1 MTSVLLGRT
10 ASDYLALEA
19 RGPTVHSL
27 ERAVQAVEV
36 VGPIFSVLEN
46 AVEELETSVEEVET
60 VVEEVAGSVWPPQML
75 EEIQHCHRPQHY
87 DALGR
92 ELDLGWRSP
101 CKENNYKFC
110 EQTFFNFNT

>member
-1 MTSVLLGRT
+1 MTSVLLGQT
-10 ASDYLALEA
+10 ASYYLALEA

-27 ERAVQAVEV
+27 ERAVQAVE
-36 VGPIFSVLEN
+36 GE
-46 AVEELETSVEEVET
+46 ET
-60 VVEEVAGSVWPPQML
+60 VVEAVVGSVWPPQVL

-110 EQTFFNFNT
+110 E

>member
-1 MTSVLLGRT
+1 MTLVVLWRT

-19 RGPTVHSL
+19 RGPTVYSL

-46 AVEELETSVEEVET
+46 AVELETSVEEVET
-60 VVEEVAGSVWPPQML
+60 VVEAVAGSVWPPQVL

-92 ELDLGWRSP
+92 ALDLGWRSP
-101 CKENNYKFC
+101 CIENNYKFC
-110 EQTFFNFNT
+110 E

>member
-10 ASDYLALEA
+10 ASYYLALEA

-36 VGPIFSVLEN
+36 VGPIFLALEN

-60 VVEEVAGSVWPPQML
+60 VVEAVAGSVW
-75 EEIQHCHRPQHY
+75 HRPQHY

-110 EQTFFNFNT
+110 E